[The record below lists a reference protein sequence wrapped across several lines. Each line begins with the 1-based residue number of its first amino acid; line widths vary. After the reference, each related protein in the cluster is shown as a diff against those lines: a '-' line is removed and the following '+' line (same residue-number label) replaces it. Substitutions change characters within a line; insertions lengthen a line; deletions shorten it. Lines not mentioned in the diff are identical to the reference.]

1 MDYGLAWL
9 GVVVVCVVIEAMT
22 MGLTTVWFAIGAVVA
37 FIADAAGFELNVQ
50 ITVFLTV
57 AVLCLFVTRPF
68 AVKKLKVGKT
78 KTNLDALIGET
89 VKVHSTI
96 DNINNEGYVMVKG
109 QMWSARSIDD
119 DIIEKDE
126 LVLIRKISGV
136 KLIVERKK

>member
-50 ITVFLTV
+50 IIVFLTV
-57 AVLCLFVTRPF
+57 AVLCLFVTRPI
-68 AVKKLKVGKT
+68 AVKKLKVGKI

-89 VKVHSTI
+89 VKVYSTI

-109 QMWSARSIDD
+109 QMWSARSIND
-119 DIIEKDE
+119 DIIEKNE
-126 LVLIRKISGV
+126 LVSIRKISGV